1 MEHNGLLQIMI
12 VFIVVSLVLGA
23 GCAQQVTPTQIPP
36 TIQLPRFRLQIPP
49 QQFSLQ
55 LQPQ

>member
-23 GCAQQVTPTQIPP
+23 GCAQQVYRHANFTNNNSP
-36 TIQLPRFRLQIPP
+36 PRFRLQIPP
-49 QQFSLQ
+49 QQSLR
-55 LQPQ
+55 LKPQ